1 MLLVLQDASA
11 ARALDRQLA
20 FRGAARSVTGMA
32 AILAHEVKNPLSGIR
47 GAAQLL
53 ETSVDAQDREL
64 AVLIRDEADRIRA
77 LVDRME
83 IFGEK
88 PIARTAVNIHRVL
101 EHVRKL
107 AQSGFAPHVR
117 FQEIYDPSLPPV
129 WGNRD
134 QLVQVILNLVKN
146 AAEATTQE
154 AQANPEIT
162 LMTGFQHGMRLTV
175 PGTTARLDVPLLV
188 VVRDN
193 GPGIPEDIRPHL
205 FDPFVTSK
213 PSGSGLGLALVAKII
228 GDHGGLIEVDSR
240 PGRTEFRL
248 HLPVLNGGRERHRH
262 LISGV
267 AMTPPTVLV
276 ADDDRSIRTVLTQAL
291 GRSGYQVRS
300 TGNAATLWRWVE
312 DGEGDLVI
320 TDVVMPDENG
330 LDLIPRIRKIRP
342 DLRVVVMSAQSTLM
356 TAVKATQRG
365 AFEYLPKPFDLQE
378 LLSVVGRALAV
389 PAQVSA
395 RASEPRDADERLPLI
410 GRSPAMQEIYR
421 TIARL
426 TTADLTVMINGESG
440 TGKELVARA
449 LHDYGKRRAGP
460 FVAINMAAIPREL
473 IESELFGHERGAFT
487 GATARNQGRFEQAN
501 GGTLFLDEIG
511 DMPPEAQ
518 TRLLRVLQEGEFTSV
533 GGRQPIK
540 ANVRIIAATHRDL
553 RNAIRQGQ
561 FREDLFYRLN
571 VVPIRLPPLRERV
584 EDIPLL
590 ARHFLERAQD
600 DGLPAKTLDQSAVD
614 QLKRYSWP
622 GNVRE
627 LENLMRRLAALCP
640 DEMIGADQI
649 SAELVETAPVSS
661 EAPVVA
667 GPEPLVRAVERH
679 IRDFLAAHHD
689 GGVAPSDIYDRVIAE
704 VERPLIRL
712 TLAATRGN
720 QIKAAAMLGLNRNTL
735 RKKIRDLDIPV
746 VRGLM

>member
-1 MLLVLQDASA
+1 
-11 ARALDRQLA
+11 
-20 FRGAARSVTGMA
+20 
-32 AILAHEVKNPLSGIR
+32 
-47 GAAQLL
+47 
-53 ETSVDAQDREL
+53 
-64 AVLIRDEADRIRA
+64 
-77 LVDRME
+77 
-83 IFGEK
+83 
-88 PIARTAVNIHRVL
+88 
-101 EHVRKL
+101 
-107 AQSGFAPHVR
+107 
-117 FQEIYDPSLPPV
+117 
-129 WGNRD
+129 
-134 QLVQVILNLVKN
+134 
-146 AAEATTQE
+146 
-154 AQANPEIT
+154 
-162 LMTGFQHGMRLTV
+162 
-175 PGTTARLDVPLLV
+175 
-188 VVRDN
+188 
-193 GPGIPEDIRPHL
+193 
-205 FDPFVTSK
+205 
-213 PSGSGLGLALVAKII
+213 
-228 GDHGGLIEVDSR
+228 
-240 PGRTEFRL
+240 
-248 HLPVLNGGRERHRH
+248 
-262 LISGV
+262 
-267 AMTPPTVLV
+267 
-276 ADDDRSIRTVLTQAL
+276 
-291 GRSGYQVRS
+291 
-300 TGNAATLWRWVE
+300 
-312 DGEGDLVI
+312 
-320 TDVVMPDENG
+320 
-330 LDLIPRIRKIRP
+330 
-342 DLRVVVMSAQSTLM
+342 
-356 TAVKATQRG
+356 
-365 AFEYLPKPFDLQE
+365 LQE

-389 PAQVSA
+389 SPAPSA
-395 RASEPRDADERLPLI
+395 NAPEPRDADERLPLI

-449 LHDYGKRRAGP
+449 LHDYGKRRSGP

-487 GATARNQGRFEQAN
+487 GATTRSQGRFEQAN

-561 FREDLFYRLN
+561 FREDLYYRLN

-600 DGLPAKTLDQSAVD
+600 DGLPSKTLDQGAVE

-627 LENLMRRLAALCP
+627 VENLMRRLAALCP
-640 DEMIGADQI
+640 HETIGAEQI
-649 SAELVETAPVSS
+649 TAELVENVAAPS
-661 EAPVVA
+661 EVPAA
-667 GPEPLVRAVERH
+667 TGPEPLVRAVERH

-689 GGVAPSDIYDRVIAE
+689 GGMAPSDIYDRVIAE